1 MLFPCRIRNYH
12 QLLPPLVVAESIN
25 LIIDGL
31 PRFRSTVRSVVPTG
45 TLNEYKSDP
54 PCLMLPAFIGMTMPP
69 TFVDVSS
76 SLSLN
81 VVSPFENYSMSF
93 TAAATY

>member
-12 QLLPPLVVAESIN
+12 QLLPPLVIAESIR
-25 LIIDGL
+25 LVIDGL
-31 PRFRSTVRSVVPTG
+31 PLFRSTARFIVPTG

-54 PCLMLPAFIGMTMPP
+54 PCLMLPAFI
-69 TFVDVSS
+69 DVSS

-81 VVSPFENYSMSF
+81 VVSPFENYSMF
-93 TAAATY
+93 FYGRHDVLIMQPVL